1 VFNDTIIDMKTEE
14 ITVSSKFQVVIP
26 LALRERRNITPG
38 QKMAWVDFDDGL
50 RLIEVKPPAAYRGI
64 ARGLKDSRIQDDP
77 ERFA

>member
-1 VFNDTIIDMKTEE
+1 MIDMKTNE

-26 LALRERRNITPG
+26 LALRERRNILPG

-50 RLIEVKPPAAYRGI
+50 RLIEVKPPSAYRGI
-64 ARGLKDSRIQDDP
+64 ARGLKDSSVQDDP